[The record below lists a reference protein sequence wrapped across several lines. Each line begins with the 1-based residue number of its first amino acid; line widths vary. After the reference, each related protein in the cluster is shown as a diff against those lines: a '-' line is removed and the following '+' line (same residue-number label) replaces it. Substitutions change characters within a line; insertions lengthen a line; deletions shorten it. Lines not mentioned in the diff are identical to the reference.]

1 MITTWHQKPLRESWS
16 LKQHEKYLLNDRDE
30 LCDHYRLN
38 KSDLIKYLIKKD
50 IYNLKNI
57 NSHLIQK

>member
-1 MITTWHQKPLRESWS
+1 MISTWHQKPLRESWS
-16 LKQHEKYLLNDRDE
+16 LKQHEKHLLNDRDE

-50 IYNLKNI
+50 IYNLKNL

>member
-1 MITTWHQKPLRESWS
+1 MISTWHQKPLRESWS
-16 LKQHEKYLLNDRDE
+16 LKQHEKYLLNDRDQ

-50 IYNLKNI
+50 IYNLKNL

>member
-16 LKQHEKYLLNDRDE
+16 VKQHEKYIYNDRDE

-38 KSDLIKYLIKKD
+38 KSDLIKFLIKKEK
-50 IYNLKNI
+50 YNLKNL

>member
-1 MITTWHQKPLRESWS
+1 MISTWHQKPLRESWS

-30 LCDHYRLN
+30 LCNHYRLN
-38 KSDLIKYLIKKD
+38 KSDLIKFLIKKD
-50 IYNLKNI
+50 IYNLKNL

>member
-1 MITTWHQKPLRESWS
+1 MISILNQKPLRESWS
-16 LKQHEKYLLNDRDE
+16 VKQHEKYIYNDRDE

-38 KSDLIKYLIKKD
+38 KSDLIKFLIKKEK
-50 IYNLKNI
+50 YNLKNL

>member
-1 MITTWHQKPLRESWS
+1 MISTWHQKPLRESWS

>member
-1 MITTWHQKPLRESWS
+1 MISTWHQKPLRESWS

-50 IYNLKNI
+50 IYNLKNL

>member
-1 MITTWHQKPLRESWS
+1 MITTWHQRPLRESWS

-50 IYNLKNI
+50 IYNLKNL

>member
-1 MITTWHQKPLRESWS
+1 MINTWHQKPLRESWS
-16 LKQHEKYLLNDRDE
+16 LKQHEKYLLNDRDQ

>member
-1 MITTWHQKPLRESWS
+1 MISTWHQRPLRESWS

>member
-1 MITTWHQKPLRESWS
+1 MISTWHQKPLRESWS
-16 LKQHEKYLLNDRDE
+16 LKQHEKYLLNDRDQ

>member
-50 IYNLKNI
+50 IYNLKNL

>member
-50 IYNLKNI
+50 IYNLKNL
-57 NSHLIQK
+57 NNHLIQK

>member
-1 MITTWHQKPLRESWS
+1 MIITLQQKPLRESWS

-30 LCDHYRLN
+30 LCNHYRLN
-38 KSDLIKYLIKKD
+38 KSDLIKFLIKKD
-50 IYNLKNI
+50 IYNLKNL

>member
-1 MITTWHQKPLRESWS
+1 MISTWHQRPLRESWS
-16 LKQHEKYLLNDRDE
+16 VKQHEKYIYDDRDK
-30 LCDHYRLN
+30 LCNHYRLN